1 MKHYIAIIEMI
12 HEKMKYICSTRITL
26 EINI

>member
-12 HEKMKYICSTRITL
+12 NEKMKYICSNRITL